1 MEYEIKKFDPCKS
14 AIEFRKEFKSFEEAW
29 DACPRGDWMLWLA
42 SKLKVDKRLLTLTK
56 GYCAKTVEHLMKDER
71 SKKAVQ
77 AAIDYGNNLIDEE
90 ELRGAAATAYAATAT
105 AAAAAAAAAA
115 DDAAAAAYAAYAAY
129 AAAAAYAAYAAA
141 AADAAADAAAY
152 AAYAAADAAA
162 DAAAYAA
169 KKENQ
174 KLTADICRKYLSK
187 IVFKLIY
194 EF

>member
-105 AAAAAAAAAA
+105 AAAAADAAAA

-152 AAYAAADAAA
+152 AAYAVADAAA

>member
-105 AAAAAAAAAA
+105 AAAAADAAAA

-141 AADAAADAAAY
+141 AADAAAY
-152 AAYAAADAAA
+152 AT
-162 DAAAYAA
+162 

-187 IVFKLIY
+187 IVFKLIK
-194 EF
+194 E

>member
-90 ELRGAAATAYAATAT
+90 ELRGAAA
-105 AAAAAAAAAA
+105 AA
-115 DDAAAAAYAAYAAY
+115 DAA

-141 AADAAADAAAY
+141 AAAAYAADAAD
-152 AAYAAADAAA
+152 AAYVAAAAAERERQVDAL
-162 DAAAYAA
+162 AYLI
-169 KKENQ
+169 K
-174 KLTADICRKYLSK
+174 TGSK
-187 IVFKLIY
+187 V
-194 EF
+194 